1 MDKSGRRF
9 VVHFQLIEQ
18 PKNLAEK
25 TNQKTR
31 NYNLDLSSQRG
42 HATPKSS
49 DNRSGT
55 LTIPIFSQSGNNEVG
70 LTLPLFD
77 AGIPRSL
84 LPRVS
89 LVKLT
94 FAPLRS

>member
-42 HATPKSS
+42 HAMQ
-49 DNRSGT
+49 
-55 LTIPIFSQSGNNEVG
+55 LAVAEEE
-70 LTLPLFD
+70 LA
-77 AGIPRSL
+77 AGEG
-84 LPRVS
+84 
-89 LVKLT
+89 
-94 FAPLRS
+94 APLPGEVPQMRPAAFRAASALWCLQPSGLSLR

>member
-42 HATPKSS
+42 HANH
-49 DNRSGT
+49 DEFARW
-55 LTIPIFSQSGNNEVG
+55 IFPHLDPE
-70 LTLPLFD
+70 
-77 AGIPRSL
+77 R
-84 LPRVS
+84 
-89 LVKLT
+89 
-94 FAPLRS
+94 LRAIAQRCRAQGDLEEALNFEQLAERREKYKEE